1 MYVCLCVRA
10 YASMYTIHVY
20 KFHLYNIISVYIY
33 ILCKYNIILIYI
45 VIYVRI
51 YLSKEV
57 SYRNSE
63 LRIVT
68 VNSR

>member
-20 KFHLYNIISVYIY
+20 KFHLYMISVCMYIY
-33 ILCKYNIILIYI
+33 ICKYNIILIYI